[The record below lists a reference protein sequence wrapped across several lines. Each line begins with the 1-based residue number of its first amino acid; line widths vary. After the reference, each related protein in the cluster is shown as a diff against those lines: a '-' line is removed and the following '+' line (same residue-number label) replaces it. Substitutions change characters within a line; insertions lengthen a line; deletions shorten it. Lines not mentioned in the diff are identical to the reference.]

1 MKILKITLFLVLIG
15 LSINASA
22 QTITVGIVD
31 TTSYSGLYEVNL
43 YVIDTYTQNVC
54 LVAQIK
60 NITEPGV
67 SFYSNQIDLT
77 CVNLV
82 SDQIDRYRYIA
93 YVTRQSALGSSQNW
107 TPLLDTGEMWG
118 TYIIEVTIN

>member
-1 MKILKITLFLVLIG
+1 MKTLKSLLLLAILALTLNAGAQEINVNITDN
-15 LSINASA
+15 SN
-22 QTITVGIVD
+22 
-31 TTSYSGLYEVNL
+31 YSGLYEVNL

-54 LVAQIK
+54 IVAQKK
-60 NITEPGV
+60 NQTGLQVPF
-67 SFYSNQIDLT
+67 SSNEISLS

-93 YVTRQSALGSSQNW
+93 NVAQQSASGSGQNW

-118 TYIIEVTIN
+118 NFDIYVTIN